1 MTCNIKKRA
10 LSLFLAMAMVLGLLP
25 AITPT
30 ARAVTTIICKNGI
43 ERRVNAQDIF
53 KTDLDAVGMN
63 YTIGFTYTG
72 TNPGLFFEGYNE
84 PIASTAVE
92 TMANYYV
99 IDEHNH
105 IGDLIFNSTTN
116 GDFEVTVWI
125 CDFDTGSNDAVET
138 TTLTFI
144 TSPGNSSPTVT
155 TPSTITYTDT
165 AADDTFTNSTGT
177 LSASD
182 SDGTIVSYGISG
194 GTAGSTTIGG
204 TTYDVSI
211 EGTYGTLYV
220 NSATGA
226 YVYDPFDIAIN
237 SLMSNQSE
245 AFTVT
250 ATDNNNAT
258 GSATLIVSITGVND
272 TPANIWL
279 SNSAI
284 FENSGANAVV
294 GSLTTTDVDAGDT
307 FTYSLVD
314 GAGDTDNGAFN
325 IDGNSLRLTNNPDYE
340 TKNSYSVRIQ
350 TTDAGGLSY
359 QEIFP
364 ITINDVNEAPT
375 LTATASDP
383 SFSAGGSAVSLFS
396 GASVSTVEPGQTITS
411 LTITV
416 SNVTVGA
423 NEILTVDGTDVA
435 LTNGNSV
442 TTAANGFGV
451 TVSVTAGTATVTIT
465 KAGGAAVT
473 AAQSLVDAL
482 QYKNTSASPTAGIR
496 TVTLTSIS
504 DNGGTA
510 NGGVDSTSSAI
521 SSTVTVTAAAPTV
534 TNVTSTTANGA
545 YRAGDIISITV
556 QFSAPVTVSGTP
568 QLTLETGATD
578 RTADYSGG
586 TGTSTLT
593 FAYTVQAG
601 DTAADLDYSS
611 TTALALNSGSIQASG
626 TPAVLTLPAPGA
638 AGSLG
643 ANKAIVIDTTAPSPP
658 EAPDLT
664 ADSDSGA
671 SNTDNITS
679 DSTPTFTG
687 TAESNST
694 VTVISSGGGSL
705 GTATA
710 DGSGNWSYTMVIALV
725 NGSYSITATATD
737 AAGNTSAPSA
747 GLTIIIDT
755 TAPSAPTVSTSS
767 PSSDNTPT
775 FTGTAEAGS
784 TVTVISSVGGTLGTA
799 TADGSGSWSY
809 TAASALADGS
819 HTITATARD
828 AAGNTSVQSTGYPIT
843 IDTLTISINDVSVQ
857 EGNSGPIPMSFTV
870 ALSASSTS
878 PVTVDYA
885 TSNGT
890 ATAGADYTA
899 VSGTLT
905 FSPGETTKTI
915 TVPIFG
921 DTDAEPD
928 ETFALTLS
936 NPSSGTFTKPTGTGT
951 IQNDDATV
959 PSAPTGVTASAGN
972 GNATVSFTAPA
983 SNGGAAITGYT
994 VTSSPGGFT
1003 ATGSASPITVTGLTN
1018 GTSYTFT
1025 VTATSSAGTSSAS
1038 AASAGVTPQAAV
1050 TAPGAPTSVTA
1061 SAGDGQ
1067 AIVSFTPPV
1076 SDGGAPIAQYTVTSS
1091 PGGFTATG
1099 SASPITVTGLTN
1111 GTSYTFTVT
1120 ATSNGGTSVPSA
1132 ASAGVT
1138 PQAVVTAPGAPT
1150 GVTATTGN
1158 GQATVSFTAPAS
1170 NGGAAITGYTVTS
1183 NPGNITATGTGTTIT
1198 VTGLTNGTAYTFTV
1212 TATNAA
1218 GTSAASAASAG
1229 VTPQATSS
1237 GGSSGGSGG
1246 SSPSSV
1252 SSPITVN
1259 GVPQSAGQASTTTSN
1274 GRTITT
1280 VTVDDTKLGS
1290 ILEQKGE
1297 NATVTIPV
1305 STASDVVVGILNG
1318 QTVKNMEK
1326 AASTLEIKTA
1336 SVTYTLPAS
1345 QINIDDVSAQL
1356 GSAVALKDI
1365 QVSIKIAQ
1373 PLSDTAKLV
1382 ENTAKSGGYQLVVS
1396 PVQFEISCVS
1406 GGKTVDVSRFN
1417 GYVER
1422 TVAIPDGIDP
1432 SKITTGVVL
1441 NADGTFRHVPTEIV
1455 KIDNKYYAKINSL
1468 TNSVYTVIY
1477 NPVTFADVENHWA
1490 KDAVNDMGS
1499 RLVVTGYDAKSYHP
1513 NERIT
1518 RAEFAAIVV
1527 RALGLAQG
1535 TTESAFDDVSLQNWY
1550 NGYVDTAVNYALI
1563 TGYTSTSYGPN
1574 DTITREQAMAILA
1587 RAMKLTNDGVTLTD
1601 SEVNSVLAGYTDG
1614 AAVSAYAQ
1622 QSVASCLKAGIVTGT
1637 TATTLSP
1644 KTSITRAEV
1653 AVMVQRLLEKSKLI

>member
-1 MTCNIKKRA
+1 MTCNIRKRC

-25 AITPT
+25 AITPP
-30 ARAVTTIICKNGI
+30 ARAKDDPITINCTNGVDKNVALQ
-43 ERRVNAQDIF
+43 EIF
-53 KTDLDAVGMN
+53 DTNLNDQC
-63 YTIGFTYTG
+63 YIGFIFTVP
-72 TNPGLFFEGYNE
+72 NPGLYFKSQSVTSISEDDYPSESVLNGDN
-84 PIASTAVE
+84 S
-92 TMANYYV
+92 
-99 IDEHNH
+99 
-105 IGDLIFNSTTN
+105 IGDLRFTSTT
-116 GDFEVTVWI
+116 
-125 CDFDTGSNDAVET
+125 TGSFEAKARIYDAASDIFET

-144 TSPGNSSPTVT
+144 TSPGNATPTLT

-165 AADDTFTNSTGT
+165 AADDTFPNSTGT
-177 LSASD
+177 LSATD
-182 SDGTIVSYGISG
+182 TDGTISSFGISG
-194 GTAGSTTIGG
+194 GTAGSTTIEG
-204 TTYDVSI
+204 TTYDVSKV
-211 EGTYGTLYV
+211 GTYGTLYV
-220 NSATGA
+220 NSATASRA
-226 YVYDPFDIAIN
+226 YVYVPNSTAIN
-237 SLMSNQSE
+237 SLRSNTSE
-245 AFTVT
+245 TFAVT
-250 ATDNNNAT
+250 ATDDNGAT
-258 GSATLIVSITGVND
+258 GSATLTINIYGAYD
-272 TPANIWL
+272 TPTDISL

-284 FENSGANAVV
+284 FENRGVDAVV
-294 GSLTTTDVDAGDT
+294 GSLTTTDADAGDT
-307 FTYSLVD
+307 FSYDFASGD
-314 GAGDTDNGAFN
+314 GDTDNGAFN
-325 IDGNSLRLTNNPDYE
+325 ISGNSLRLTNNPDYE
-340 TKNSYSVRIQ
+340 VKNSYSVRIKA
-350 TTDAGGLSY
+350 TDAGGLSC
-359 QEIFP
+359 ETAFT
-364 ITINDVNEAPT
+364 ITINDVNEEPS
-375 LTATASDP
+375 LTAIPVNP

-396 GASVSTVEPGQTITS
+396 GTSITNPESSQTITS
-411 LTITV
+411 LGMTV
-416 SNVTVGA
+416 SNVTDGV
-423 NEILTVDGTDVA
+423 NEILTVDGSDVA
-435 LTNGNSV
+435 LTNETSV
-442 TTAANGFGV
+442 TTAANDFGV
-451 TVSVTAGTATVTIT
+451 TVSVAAGTATVNIV
-465 KAGGAAVT
+465 KAGGVAVT

-510 NGGVDSTSSAI
+510 NGGVASTSSAI

-578 RTADYSGG
+578 RTVDYSGG

-611 TTALALNSGSIQASG
+611 TTALALNSGSIQAGG
-626 TPAVLTLPAPGA
+626 TNAILILPAPGA

-664 ADSDSGA
+664 AASDSGT

-687 TAESNST
+687 TAEAGST
-694 VTVISSGGGSL
+694 VTVISSVSGTL
-705 GTATA
+705 GTTTA
-710 DGSGNWSYTMVIALV
+710 DGSGNWSYTVAIPLSD
-725 NGSYSITATATD
+725 GSHTITATARD
-737 AAGNTSAPSA
+737 AARNTSAPSS

-784 TVTVISSVGGTLGTA
+784 TVTVISSVSGTLGTT
-799 TADGSGSWSY
+799 TADGSGNWSY
-809 TAASALADGS
+809 TVAIPLSDGS

-936 NPSSGTFTKPTGTGT
+936 NPSSGTFTKPTGMGT

-959 PSAPTGVTASAGN
+959 PSAPTGVTSTAGN
-972 GNATVSFTAPA
+972 GQATVSFTAPA

-994 VTSSPGGFT
+994 VTSSPGGIT
-1003 ATGSASPITVTGLTN
+1003 AHGSASPISVTGLTN
-1018 GTSYTFT
+1018 GVSYTFT
-1025 VTATSSAGTSSAS
+1025 VTATNIAGTSAAS
-1038 AASAGVTPQAAV
+1038 AASASVTPQAAV

-1120 ATSNGGTSVPSA
+1120 ATSNGGTSVHSA

-1212 TATNAA
+1212 KATNAA
-1218 GTSAASAASAG
+1218 GTGVASGSSNS
-1229 VTPQATSS
+1229 VTPKASSS
-1237 GGSSGGSGG
+1237 GGSSGGS
-1246 SSPSSV
+1246 STSTSSV
-1252 SSPITVN
+1252 SAPITVN
-1259 GVPQSAGQASTTTSN
+1259 GVPQSAGQASTAISN
-1274 GRTITT
+1274 GQKVTT
-1280 VTVDDTKLGS
+1280 VTIDDSKLGS
-1290 ILEQKGE
+1290 ILAQKDN

-1305 STASDVVVGILNG
+1305 STASNVVVGILNG

-1365 QVSIKIAQ
+1365 AVSIKIAE
-1373 PLSDTAKLV
+1373 PLSDTTKLV
-1382 ENTAKSGGYQLVVS
+1382 ADTAKSGGYQLVVN

>member
-1 MTCNIKKRA
+1 MR
-10 LSLFLAMAMVLGLLP
+10 S
-25 AITPT
+25 
-30 ARAVTTIICKNGI
+30 
-43 ERRVNAQDIF
+43 
-53 KTDLDAVGMN
+53 
-63 YTIGFTYTG
+63 
-72 TNPGLFFEGYNE
+72 
-84 PIASTAVE
+84 STSE
-92 TMANYYV
+92 TFA
-99 IDEHNH
+99 
-105 IGDLIFNSTTN
+105 
-116 GDFEVTVWI
+116 
-125 CDFDTGSNDAVET
+125 
-138 TTLTFI
+138 
-144 TSPGNSSPTVT
+144 
-155 TPSTITYTDT
+155 
-165 AADDTFTNSTGT
+165 
-177 LSASD
+177 
-182 SDGTIVSYGISG
+182 
-194 GTAGSTTIGG
+194 
-204 TTYDVSI
+204 
-211 EGTYGTLYV
+211 
-220 NSATGA
+220 
-226 YVYDPFDIAIN
+226 
-237 SLMSNQSE
+237 
-245 AFTVT
+245 VT
-250 ATDNNNAT
+250 ATDNDGAT
-258 GSATLIVSITGVND
+258 GSATLTINIYGAYD
-272 TPANIWL
+272 TPTDISL

-284 FENSGANAVV
+284 SENSGANAVV

-364 ITINDVNEAPT
+364 ITISDVNEAPT
-375 LTATASDP
+375 LTATAFDP

-396 GASVSTVEPGQTITS
+396 GASVSTVESGQTITS
-411 LTITV
+411 LTMTV
-416 SNVTVGA
+416 SNETDGA

-451 TVSVTAGTATVTIT
+451 TVSVTSGTATVTIT

-578 RTADYSGG
+578 RTVDYSGG

-626 TPAVLTLPAPGA
+626 TPANLTLPAPGA

-643 ANKAIVIDTTAPSPP
+643 ANKAIVIDTTAPCSP

-664 ADSDSGA
+664 AASDSGA

-710 DGSGNWSYTMVIALV
+710 DGSGNWSYTMVIALA

-775 FTGTAEAGS
+775 FTGTAEVGS

-809 TAASALADGS
+809 TAASALAEGS

-857 EGNSGPIPMSFTV
+857 EGNSGPITMSFTV

-959 PSAPTGVTASAGN
+959 PGAPTGVTASAGN

-1003 ATGSASPITVTGLTN
+1003 ATGSASPITVSGLTN

-1138 PQAVVTAPGAPT
+1138 PQA
-1150 GVTATTGN
+1150 
-1158 GQATVSFTAPAS
+1158 
-1170 NGGAAITGYTVTS
+1170 
-1183 NPGNITATGTGTTIT
+1183 
-1198 VTGLTNGTAYTFTV
+1198 
-1212 TATNAA
+1212 
-1218 GTSAASAASAG
+1218 
-1229 VTPQATSS
+1229 TSS
-1237 GGSSGGSGG
+1237 GGSSGGS
-1246 SSPSSV
+1246 STSTSSV
-1252 SSPITVN
+1252 SAPITVN

-1345 QINIDDVSAQL
+1345 QINIDDVSAQI
-1356 GSAVALKDI
+1356 GTQTQLKDI
-1365 QVSIKIAQ
+1365 QVSIKIAE

-1441 NADGTFRHVPTEIV
+1441 NADGTLRHVPTEIV

-1477 NPVTFADVENHWA
+1477 NPVKFADVENHWA

-1535 TTESAFDDVSLQNWY
+1535 TAESAFDDVSLQNWY
-1550 NGYVDTAVNYALI
+1550 NGYVDTAVDYALI
-1563 TGYTSTSYGPN
+1563 TGYTDASYGPN

-1622 QSVASCLKAGIVTGT
+1622 HSVASCLKAGIVTGT

-1644 KTSITRAEV
+1644 KTSVTRAEV
-1653 AVMVQRLLEKSKLI
+1653 AGMVQRLLEKSELI